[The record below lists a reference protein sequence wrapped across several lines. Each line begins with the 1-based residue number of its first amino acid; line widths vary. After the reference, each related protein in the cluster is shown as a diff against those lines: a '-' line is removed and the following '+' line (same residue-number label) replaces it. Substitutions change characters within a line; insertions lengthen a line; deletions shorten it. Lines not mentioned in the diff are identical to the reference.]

1 MSFFKKIFGF
11 FAAFGVVLF
20 LFSLLFVAFIVW
32 SPTSQKT
39 PREAIYE
46 TYLEEEIQRM
56 EIQEDENTVY
66 IHAVFQDDHTES
78 YYLAYAYHY
87 FDTTNKEI
95 QFIAEESDASY
106 FVTINKNGESS
117 IVIHEKEN

>member
-56 EIQEDENTVY
+56 EIQEDE
-66 IHAVFQDDHTES
+66 
-78 YYLAYAYHY
+78 
-87 FDTTNKEI
+87 KEM
-95 QFIAEESDASY
+95 EME
-106 FVTINKNGESS
+106 
-117 IVIHEKEN
+117 